1 MISWFIAKLSE
12 RISILMS
19 LPRLRTWRPARK
31 ASGSQGSVVAYVITA
46 GGPEPVEDRKSAIDY
61 EHYVQKQVRAVAEPV
76 LAVLGLNFDRIIG
89 DDTQLKLF

>member
-1 MISWFIAKLSE
+1 
-12 RISILMS
+12 MS
-19 LPRLRTWRPARK
+19 YVASTPPHVAAARK

-76 LAVLGLNFDRIIG
+76 LAVLELDFDRIIG
-89 DDTQLKLF
+89 DDSQLRLF